1 MKNIFKISMI
11 AILALWSCDSDFLDR
26 QPLDEYSESSLW
38 TSAKDA
44 EAALNG
50 VYNRWEDG
58 GWIFYI
64 DCASDNAFNPYPWEG
79 YSMMGNASQLTP
91 NNTGVNKWNFSTIQ
105 KANWFLANVD
115 KTPME
120 DALKARMKA
129 EARFLRAYRYYQ
141 MSQVYG
147 DVPLV
152 LENITPA
159 DANKVT
165 RSPKAEVVSFVESEL
180 EAITADLPESYS
192 GSDEGRITSGAAWAL
207 KARVELYNGQFADCI
222 ASCQNIMG
230 KYTLFPDYSELFRI
244 QNEHN
249 SEIILDVEYVENDV
263 PLGNLGVLVIE
274 SSGGWWSVN
283 PTQSLVDT
291 YEMSNGKT
299 IDDPTSGY
307 NPDDPYKNRDP
318 RLDATIIHPGSFY
331 DGRYFDPLNPALID
345 YYAVY
350 SYTGYAVKK
359 YVPELSDFPD
369 MWNTGLNIPVIRY
382 AEVLLSF
389 AEAKIELN
397 QIDDPM
403 YDAIDEVRQRA
414 GMPVVDRAVYSS
426 QSTLRDLIRRERR
439 VELALEGLRW
449 FDIQRWKI
457 ADEVMNG
464 PVYGPRLGTVD
475 PNTGALTLTSERIL
489 SEQRSFDESKNYLW
503 PIPQREI
510 DINKGLEQNPNY

>member
-1 MKNIFKISMI
+1 MKNIIIISSFAII
-11 AILALWSCDSDFLDR
+11 ALCSCNNDFLDR

-38 TSAKDA
+38 TSDKDA

-50 VYNRWEDG
+50 CYNRWEDG

-64 DCASDNAFNPYPWEG
+64 DCASDNAYNPYPWEG

-91 NNTGVNKWNFSTIQ
+91 NNTGVNKWNFRTIQ
-105 KANWFLANVD
+105 RSNWFLANVD
-115 KTPME
+115 KTPMDE
-120 DALKARMKA
+120 DLKTRMKG
-129 EARFLRAYRYYQ
+129 EARFLRAYRYYL
-141 MSQVYG
+141 MSQLYG

-152 LENITPA
+152 LTNIAPEEA
-159 DANKVT
+159 SAVT
-165 RSPKAEVVSFVESEL
+165 RNPKAEVVKFVEDEL
-180 EAITADLPESYS
+180 AAIAPDLPESYT
-192 GSDEGRITSGAAWAL
+192 GSDEGRVTRGAAWSL
-207 KARVELYNGQFADCI
+207 KARIELFNGQYEDCI
-222 ASCQNIMG
+222 ASCQKVMG
-230 KYTLFPDYSELFRI
+230 KYSLFNSYSELFRM

-249 SEIILDVEYVENDV
+249 SEIILDVEYIANDV
-263 PLGNLGVLVIE
+263 PLGNLGVLVVE

-318 RLDATIIHPGSFY
+318 RLNATIIYPGAFY
-331 DGRYFDPLNPALID
+331 EGNYFNPLNPSSID

-350 SYTGYAVKK
+350 SYTGYAPKK
-359 YVPELSDFPD
+359 YVPNLADFPD

-382 AEVLLSF
+382 AEILLTY

-397 QIDDPM
+397 QIDNSV
-403 YDAIDEVRQRA
+403 YDAIDEVRLRA
-414 GMPVVDRAVYSS
+414 GMPAVDKTVYNS
-426 QSTLRDLIRRERR
+426 QPTLRELVRRERR

-449 FDIQRWKI
+449 FDIQRWQI

-475 PNTGALTLTSERIL
+475 PSTGALTLTSERIL
-489 SEQRSFDESKNYLW
+489 SEQRTFDVTKNYLW

-510 DINKGLEQNPNY
+510 DINKNLIQNPNY